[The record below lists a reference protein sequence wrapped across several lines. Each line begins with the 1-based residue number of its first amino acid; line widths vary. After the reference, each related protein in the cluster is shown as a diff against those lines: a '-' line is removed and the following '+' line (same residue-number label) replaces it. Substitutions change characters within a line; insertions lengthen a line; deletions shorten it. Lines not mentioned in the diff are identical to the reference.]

1 MPNKSTTQK
10 IIAFVIFAIFSV
22 GLLPF
27 FLLAFYNHPSA
38 DDYLWTVMVLKSSL
52 WQFQVYNFYEWSG
65 RYFSN
70 ILVGLNPLVF
80 HSLLGYQ
87 LAALFFIAIFFY
99 SIFLVIKE
107 LTIGVFSLFEQLMGT
122 LVFVVLFLAYTPSV
136 TELFYWF
143 TGAAVYSSANTLFF
157 FFLYAFVRLMKASAE
172 GKKSNALKI
181 SMVISVIL
189 MAWSNEVIII
199 CLGGTLFLMACTAT
213 YYKHSTYRFLIILLL
228 LTALS
233 AVVSILAPGN
243 AVRAAVMFP
252 NKFNIEFTIL
262 ATLKQFIG
270 TLYWIKNVPL
280 WLISFLF
287 IPVGIKLSQK
297 SPLFRHHF
305 YIHPLLS
312 IGLWLAIL
320 CFSYFPIYLATGL
333 ESVAMR
339 VRASIYLFFLIGWF
353 LNIQIMIGFLIK
365 KYNLLERL
373 PTLKKPLPIYVT
385 LIILLLFSYK
395 FFSTNSNVG
404 EAWKDL
410 QSGRAKSYDNKMKE
424 RYELFKQKKT
434 IIPYISQRPVTLF
447 FAELEENSTDWKNR
461 NCAAYFDIDS
471 IKVVK

>member
-1 MPNKSTTQK
+1 MPNTSTIQK
-10 IIAFVIFAIFSV
+10 ITTFIVFAIFSV

-38 DDYLWTVMVLKSSL
+38 DDYLWTAMVLKSNL

-70 ILVGLNPLVF
+70 VLVGLNPLVF
-80 HSLLGYQ
+80 HSFLGYQ
-87 LAALFFIAIFFY
+87 LATLFFMIAFFY
-99 SIFLVIKE
+99 AIFLVIKE
-107 LTIGVFSLFEQLMGT
+107 LTIGIFSLFEQLVGT

-143 TGAAVYSSANTLFF
+143 TGAAVYSSANILFF
-157 FFLYAFVRLMKASAE
+157 FFLYAFVRLMKATAE
-172 GKKSNALKI
+172 GKKTKILKL
-181 SMVISVIL
+181 SMIISVVL

-213 YYKHSTYRFLIILLL
+213 YYKHSTYRFLIMLLL
-228 LTALS
+228 IAALS

-252 NKFNIEFTIL
+252 NRFNIEFTIL
-262 ATLKQFIG
+262 AMSKQFIG

-287 IPVGIKLSQK
+287 MPICIKLSQK
-297 SPLFRHHF
+297 STLFKHHF

-312 IGLWLAIL
+312 IGIWLAIL

-339 VRASIYLFFLIGWF
+339 VRASIYLFFIIGWF
-353 LNIQIMIGFLIK
+353 LNIQIVVGFLIK
-365 KYNLLERL
+365 KYKLIERYAI
-373 PTLKKPLPIYVT
+373 LKKPLPIYVA
-385 LIILLLFSYK
+385 LVLLLFFSYK

-410 QSGRAKSYDNKMKE
+410 QSGRAKNYDNKMLE
-424 RYELFKQKKT
+424 RYGLLKQKKT
-434 IIPYISQRPVTLF
+434 IIPYISEQPVTLF
-447 FAELEENSTDWKNR
+447 FAELEENATDWKNR
-461 NCAAYFDIDS
+461 NCAAYFGIDS